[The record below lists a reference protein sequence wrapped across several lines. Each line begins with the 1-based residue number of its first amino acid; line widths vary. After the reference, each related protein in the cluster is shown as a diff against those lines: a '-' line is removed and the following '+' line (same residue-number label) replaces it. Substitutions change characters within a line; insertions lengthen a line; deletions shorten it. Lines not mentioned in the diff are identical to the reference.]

1 MRILKVSMK
10 NKENYQ
16 NLFGISSDLKI
27 TSVKPDRCIY
37 VMPAESCSW
46 MPPTAFMRRLYL
58 CNFSEEVKKL
68 LESANLKDVEIVKK

>member
-1 MRILKVSMK
+1 MSILKGSME
-10 NKENYQ
+10 NKEKYQ
-16 NLFGISSDLKI
+16 DLFGISTDRKI
-27 TSVKPDRCIY
+27 TCVKPDRCIY
-37 VMPAESCSW
+37 IMPAESCSW